1 MVLYGAAIALL
12 TAGALRVS
20 GDLSTSGPVLRQ
32 PSGEPLT

>member
-1 MVLYGAAIALL
+1 MALYGAAIALL

-20 GDLSTSGPVLRQ
+20 ADLPASSPVLRQ